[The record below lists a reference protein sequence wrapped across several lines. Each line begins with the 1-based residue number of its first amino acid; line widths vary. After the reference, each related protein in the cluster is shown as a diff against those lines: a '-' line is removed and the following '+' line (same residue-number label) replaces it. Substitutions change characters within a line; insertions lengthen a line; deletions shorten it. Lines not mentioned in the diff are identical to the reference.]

1 MTNALPLSDAK
12 QVLLDRWLK
21 GQAKQPR
28 RDAILPRAERGAAA
42 PLSFAQQRLWFL
54 DQLDPESAFYNI
66 PAALRLR
73 GRLDVVALS
82 RTFDEIVRR
91 HEILRTRFPAV
102 DGAPTQVV
110 EPPCATGFALDSEL
124 LDLSELAADE
134 CDAATRRLAEEQAR
148 APFDLASGPPIRVT
162 LIRHGE
168 TEHVLLLTLHHI
180 VSDGW
185 STGVLVGEIVGIY
198 TAFSSGRPSPLPEL
212 AIQYADFAA
221 WQRGWL
227 DGAVL
232 QNQIDYWLA
241 QLDPPPELLRLP
253 TDFPRPA
260 APRHRGDTVPLEIAP
275 ATLAGLNELAR
286 RHQASLFMVVAAAF
300 DVLLARYTG
309 QQEISIGTAIAN
321 RGRNEIAPLIGFFV
335 NTLVLRSRVDQAASF
350 ETLLAQVRATT
361 LDAYANQD
369 VPFERLVEL
378 VRPERHP
385 GHAPLVQAALTLQN
399 TPHRELSL
407 PGLALEPIET
417 LQASSKFDLSVHLGE
432 RDGRLGGVIEYD
444 SDLFA
449 RATVER
455 MARHFLRLLDAIVA
469 APAARLDTLA
479 MQDAHELDTL
489 LKGWNDTAR
498 PRREPRLIHQRVARQ
513 AARAPD
519 HPAVQFGDT
528 VLGYGEL
535 DARANRL
542 AQLLR
547 QRGIGAEALVGLCLP
562 RSPELIVA
570 MLAVLKAGAAY
581 VPLDPAYPAER
592 LAWIVEDS
600 RCALV
605 LTHRELAPRLPA
617 GCRVLA
623 LDDERAALDDA
634 PAVPPPAAIAPSSL
648 AYVIYTSGSTG
659 RPKGVL
665 LHHDGL
671 CNLVDAQAEAF
682 ALTPER
688 RVLQFAS
695 FNFDASTW
703 EIFMALSA
711 GATLCMA
718 PREALL
724 PGRDLETTLRAL
736 EIDTATLPPVALATL
751 DAAALPRL
759 ATIVVAGEACPSS
772 LARAWAPGRRFFN
785 AYGPTETTVCATMFH
800 CEPERIRDEPAGSPP
815 IGRPLPNTRVY
826 LLDARLNPVPLG
838 AAGELYVAGAGLAR
852 GYLNR
857 PDLSA
862 ASFLPDPFAAEPG
875 ARMYRTGDLA
885 RHRADGT
892 LDYLGRNDAQLKL
905 RGYRIEPG
913 EIEAQ
918 LERAGLSDPVVIVRE
933 DTPGRA
939 QLVAYHTGAAQE
951 PETLRARLAER
962 LPEHMVPAAFV
973 ALPALPLTPNGKLD
987 RAALPVP
994 ELSAHA
1000 AREYEAPAGETELA
1014 LASIWAGV
1022 LGLARV
1028 GRHDQFFELG
1038 GHSLL
1043 ATQMISQVRRVFDA
1057 ELPLRTVFEAPTLA
1071 GFAERLRA
1079 LGGDTAARRP
1089 PIVAR
1094 ARPAAL
1100 PLSFEQQRMWF
1111 LDRMLPDKTLYHV
1124 PVALRLDGE
1133 LDTAA
1138 LFGALERVV
1147 ERHELLRTNYVVVD
1161 GTPAQQIAAQA
1172 RLDTQEHDLGTL
1184 PEAEREARA
1193 EQLVQAETRR
1203 PFDLAA
1209 GALLRCAVIRL
1220 APRQHVIA
1228 LSTHHIAFDGW
1239 SAGVLVRELGEL
1251 YAAAVQRR
1259 EARLAPLP
1267 LQYADFALWQRDWL
1281 AGEVLARKLDYWKT
1295 QLADAPAL
1303 LELPTDRPR
1312 PAVRSLRGA
1321 VHGFTVPAATA
1332 RGLREAAR
1340 RVQGTLFM
1348 TLYAAFGLLLSR
1360 HSRQADICIG
1370 TPVAN
1375 RDQAEIEPLLGFFVN
1390 TLVLRTAIDPD
1401 ETALSLLRRARD
1413 TALAAY
1419 AHQDVPFEHLVEV
1432 LNPQRDTS
1440 HTPLF
1445 QAMLVLQNMAPAE
1458 LALDGLA
1465 IRPFAIDQVSAKH
1478 DLTLN
1483 VVEDGE
1489 QLQCSFE
1496 YGADLFD
1503 AATIERM
1510 AGHLRQL
1517 LAALA
1522 SQPECR
1528 VRELPMMAAGEREAV
1543 LAASA
1548 PRAGYVVEGGL
1559 ARRFE
1564 AQARRAPEAIALL
1577 HDGQSLAYGELDTRA
1592 NRIAHA
1598 LRERG
1603 VGADQRVALCVERG
1617 FDLVAGVLGILKAG
1631 AAYVPLDPAYPA
1643 QRLSYMLDDSAPAVL
1658 LTSQALLDSVPALA
1672 AASSTLLLEN
1682 CTAAAP
1688 DDFTAAPV
1696 LPEQLAYVIYTS
1708 GSTGQPKGV
1717 TVTHANVLRL
1727 FSATQDAFGFDH
1739 DDVWTLFHSFAFDFS
1754 VWEIWGALLAGGRLV
1769 IVPKPVAQ
1777 SPEAFHALLG
1787 EAGVT
1792 VLNQTPSAFRQL
1804 IAAQRASS
1812 ATHRLRHVIF
1822 GGEALD
1828 PGMLAPWYA
1837 DPRNAAT
1844 RLANMYGITETTV
1857 HVSYR
1862 ALEAGDAE
1870 RAGSPIGRALPD
1882 LGAYLLDE
1890 RREAV
1895 PEGVAG
1901 ELYIAGAGLAR
1912 GYLGR
1917 PALTAERFVPN
1928 PFGAPGSR
1936 LYRTGDLARRL
1947 ADGSLDYLGRN
1958 DEQVKIRGFRIELG
1972 EIAAAVAALPG
1983 VRDAV
1988 VLVREFGGQD
1998 AGGEREDSDPRLVAY
2013 VVREPAAAAA
2023 EGVDEIA
2030 AARTALAASLPD
2042 YMVPAHFVELE
2053 HLPLTAN
2060 GKLDRRAL
2068 PMPDA
2073 GRLTLRYEAPQN
2085 DIQQRL
2091 AQIWAELL
2099 KVERVGIHDNFFDLG
2114 GNSLSIVRLHGRL
2127 VAAFDAQLTVVD
2139 LFRHTTV
2146 ARLALS
2152 LSAPRPGIGGA
2163 HAAPGSPPAPG
2174 AAAAVPDQ
2182 DRQRGAQRRQAL
2194 AARRR
2199 PDAS

>member
-1 MTNALPLSDAK
+1 
-12 QVLLDRWLK
+12 
-21 GQAKQPR
+21 
-28 RDAILPRAERGAAA
+28 
-42 PLSFAQQRLWFL
+42 
-54 DQLDPESAFYNI
+54 
-66 PAALRLR
+66 
-73 GRLDVVALS
+73 
-82 RTFDEIVRR
+82 
-91 HEILRTRFPAV
+91 
-102 DGAPTQVV
+102 
-110 EPPCATGFALDSEL
+110 
-124 LDLSELAADE
+124 
-134 CDAATRRLAEEQAR
+134 
-148 APFDLASGPPIRVT
+148 
-162 LIRHGE
+162 
-168 TEHVLLLTLHHI
+168 
-180 VSDGW
+180 
-185 STGVLVGEIVGIY
+185 
-198 TAFSSGRPSPLPEL
+198 
-212 AIQYADFAA
+212 
-221 WQRGWL
+221 
-227 DGAVL
+227 
-232 QNQIDYWLA
+232 
-241 QLDPPPELLRLP
+241 
-253 TDFPRPA
+253 
-260 APRHRGDTVPLEIAP
+260 
-275 ATLAGLNELAR
+275 
-286 RHQASLFMVVAAAF
+286 
-300 DVLLARYTG
+300 
-309 QQEISIGTAIAN
+309 
-321 RGRNEIAPLIGFFV
+321 
-335 NTLVLRSRVDQAASF
+335 
-350 ETLLAQVRATT
+350 
-361 LDAYANQD
+361 
-369 VPFERLVEL
+369 
-378 VRPERHP
+378 
-385 GHAPLVQAALTLQN
+385 
-399 TPHRELSL
+399 
-407 PGLALEPIET
+407 
-417 LQASSKFDLSVHLGE
+417 
-432 RDGRLGGVIEYD
+432 
-444 SDLFA
+444 
-449 RATVER
+449 
-455 MARHFLRLLDAIVA
+455 
-469 APAARLDTLA
+469 
-479 MQDAHELDTL
+479 
-489 LKGWNDTAR
+489 
-498 PRREPRLIHQRVARQ
+498 
-513 AARAPD
+513 
-519 HPAVQFGDT
+519 
-528 VLGYGEL
+528 
-535 DARANRL
+535 
-542 AQLLR
+542 
-547 QRGIGAEALVGLCLP
+547 
-562 RSPELIVA
+562 
-570 MLAVLKAGAAY
+570 
-581 VPLDPAYPAER
+581 
-592 LAWIVEDS
+592 
-600 RCALV
+600 
-605 LTHRELAPRLPA
+605 
-617 GCRVLA
+617 
-623 LDDERAALDDA
+623 
-634 PAVPPPAAIAPSSL
+634 
-648 AYVIYTSGSTG
+648 
-659 RPKGVL
+659 
-665 LHHDGL
+665 
-671 CNLVDAQAEAF
+671 
-682 ALTPER
+682 
-688 RVLQFAS
+688 
-695 FNFDASTW
+695 FDASTW

-1193 EQLVQAETRR
+1193 KQLVQAETRR

-1559 ARRFE
+1559 AQRFE

-1592 NRIAHA
+1592 NRIA
-1598 LRERG
+1598 
-1603 VGADQRVALCVERG
+1603 Q
-1617 FDLVAGVLGILKAG
+1617 
-1631 AAYVPLDPAYPA
+1631 
-1643 QRLSYMLDDSAPAVL
+1643 
-1658 LTSQALLDSVPALA
+1658 
-1672 AASSTLLLEN
+1672 
-1682 CTAAAP
+1682 
-1688 DDFTAAPV
+1688 
-1696 LPEQLAYVIYTS
+1696 
-1708 GSTGQPKGV
+1708 
-1717 TVTHANVLRL
+1717 
-1727 FSATQDAFGFDH
+1727 
-1739 DDVWTLFHSFAFDFS
+1739 
-1754 VWEIWGALLAGGRLV
+1754 
-1769 IVPKPVAQ
+1769 
-1777 SPEAFHALLG
+1777 
-1787 EAGVT
+1787 
-1792 VLNQTPSAFRQL
+1792 
-1804 IAAQRASS
+1804 
-1812 ATHRLRHVIF
+1812 
-1822 GGEALD
+1822 
-1828 PGMLAPWYA
+1828 
-1837 DPRNAAT
+1837 
-1844 RLANMYGITETTV
+1844 
-1857 HVSYR
+1857 
-1862 ALEAGDAE
+1862 
-1870 RAGSPIGRALPD
+1870 
-1882 LGAYLLDE
+1882 
-1890 RREAV
+1890 
-1895 PEGVAG
+1895 
-1901 ELYIAGAGLAR
+1901 
-1912 GYLGR
+1912 
-1917 PALTAERFVPN
+1917 
-1928 PFGAPGSR
+1928 
-1936 LYRTGDLARRL
+1936 
-1947 ADGSLDYLGRN
+1947 
-1958 DEQVKIRGFRIELG
+1958 
-1972 EIAAAVAALPG
+1972 
-1983 VRDAV
+1983 
-1988 VLVREFGGQD
+1988 
-1998 AGGEREDSDPRLVAY
+1998 
-2013 VVREPAAAAA
+2013 
-2023 EGVDEIA
+2023 
-2030 AARTALAASLPD
+2030 
-2042 YMVPAHFVELE
+2042 
-2053 HLPLTAN
+2053 
-2060 GKLDRRAL
+2060 
-2068 PMPDA
+2068 
-2073 GRLTLRYEAPQN
+2073 
-2085 DIQQRL
+2085 
-2091 AQIWAELL
+2091 
-2099 KVERVGIHDNFFDLG
+2099 
-2114 GNSLSIVRLHGRL
+2114 
-2127 VAAFDAQLTVVD
+2127 
-2139 LFRHTTV
+2139 
-2146 ARLALS
+2146 
-2152 LSAPRPGIGGA
+2152 
-2163 HAAPGSPPAPG
+2163 
-2174 AAAAVPDQ
+2174 
-2182 DRQRGAQRRQAL
+2182 
-2194 AARRR
+2194 
-2199 PDAS
+2199 